1 MLYLCS
7 RNSNTPQI
15 FIKYCSLYH
24 INHPMSTIPYIQ
36 SKPTA
41 MKTNC
46 ICRQKRETE
55 NSTQREELEKN
66 NRRTT
71 EEMLVES

>member
-24 INHPMSTIPYIQ
+24 INHPMSTISYIQ

-41 MKTNC
+41 MKTNY

-55 NSTQREELEKN
+55 KRIKREERAKN

>member
-1 MLYLCS
+1 
-7 RNSNTPQI
+7 
-15 FIKYCSLYH
+15 
-24 INHPMSTIPYIQ
+24 MSTISYIQ

-41 MKTNC
+41 MKTNY

-55 NSTQREELEKN
+55 KRIKREEREKN